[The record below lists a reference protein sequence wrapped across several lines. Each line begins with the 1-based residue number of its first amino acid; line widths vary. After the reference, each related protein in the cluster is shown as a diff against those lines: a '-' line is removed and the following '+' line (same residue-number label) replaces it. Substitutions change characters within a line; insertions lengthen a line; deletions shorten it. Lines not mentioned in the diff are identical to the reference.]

1 MPERLTRILISFD
14 CETIAPDVL
23 EMLAVLGDGQNLELT
38 GLFVEDEDLLR
49 AASVPGL
56 REVSLTGEVRSLTVD
71 QISRQVSQQATHAKA
86 RFEASVRKLNYSGSF
101 RIVRGRALEPV
112 AAAARESDLVVIS
125 RSLRSS
131 GLRARL
137 GFAFDAIVSEH
148 LNVLFV
154 NEPWASG
161 SSVIALCES
170 PEGGCAPALATARR
184 FAERE
189 NLDLI
194 IALPTGSGRD
204 PQTNAR
210 ERVVRL
216 SDWGEAGIIALCE
229 REDARLLVLSPSQ
242 QLDWRNL
249 LVRLMDRL
257 SCSLLRLEG

>member
-1 MPERLTRILISFD
+1 MSERLTRILISFD
-14 CETIAPDVL
+14 CDSIAPDVL
-23 EMLAVLGDGQNLELT
+23 EMLAVLGDGQNMELT

-49 AASVPGL
+49 AARLPGL
-56 REVSLTGEVRSLTVD
+56 REVSLTGEVRNLSVD
-71 QISRQVSQQATHAKA
+71 QISRQLSQQATQAKA
-86 RFEASVRKLNYSGSF
+86 RFEASVRKLNYTGNF
-101 RIVRGRALEPV
+101 RIVRGHALEPV
-112 AAAARESDLVVIS
+112 AAAARGSDLVVIT

-137 GFAFDAIVSEH
+137 GLAFETIVSEH
-148 LNVLFV
+148 SNVLFV

-170 PEGGCAPALATARR
+170 PEGGCARALATARR

-189 NLDLI
+189 DLDLV
-194 IALPTGSGRD
+194 IALPAGTGAD
-204 PQTNAR
+204 PQVNSR

-216 SDWGEAGIIALCE
+216 SDWGETGIVALCE
-229 REDARLLVLSPSQ
+229 REDARLLVLSPSK

-257 SCSLLRLEG
+257 SCSLLRLED